1 MNDLTKLKQVENV
14 AAFPLMF
21 EIVDLTVEH
30 VVDMSGNSEHLDTS
44 SMELLPTHLQAG
56 LDIW

>member
-1 MNDLTKLKQVENV
+1 MENV

-21 EIVDLTVEH
+21 EIVDLTVEN
-30 VVDMSGNSEHLDTS
+30 VVDMSGNSEHLDTG
-44 SMELLPTHLQAG
+44 SMELLSTHLQAG